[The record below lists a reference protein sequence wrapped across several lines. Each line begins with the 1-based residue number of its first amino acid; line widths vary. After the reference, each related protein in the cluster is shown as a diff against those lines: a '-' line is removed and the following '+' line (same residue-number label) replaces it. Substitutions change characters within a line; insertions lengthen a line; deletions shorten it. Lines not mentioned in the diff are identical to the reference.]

1 MKTKMA
7 LTLEDAK
14 KIAAAAEVRA
24 LENQWNVC
32 IAIVDDGAHLM
43 HFHRLDGAQLASIDI
58 AIAKAT
64 SAMLGKR
71 PTKAYEDMI
80 NNGRISALS
89 MPGITHMEGGA
100 PIVVDGECI
109 GAVGVSGVKS
119 ADDAQIAEAGIQAL
133 AG

>member
-1 MKTKMA
+1 MKTKKA

-71 PTKAYEDMI
+71 PTKVYEDMI

-133 AG
+133 VS

>member
-1 MKTKMA
+1 MKTKKA

-71 PTKAYEDMI
+71 PTKVYEDMI
-80 NNGRISALS
+80 NNGRFSALS

-109 GAVGVSGVKS
+109 GAIGVSGVKS

-133 AG
+133 VG